1 MTYEPLSPQGSHDL
15 RAPRTAMHLWLM
27 HPLQWHTHD
36 LSGLGLSV
44 EAVGKAQQDKLRRG
58 PGYEG

>member
-1 MTYEPLSPQGSHDL
+1 MTYEPLDL
-15 RAPRTAMHLWLM
+15 RAFMAHAFPGQR
-27 HPLQWHTHD
+27 HTHD